1 MKISLKPQHL
11 KRYRQITSLMLR
23 FGFSELVRSSGLE
36 ELLGEDLGKITQRA
50 HPKPAEFA
58 RELEAMGPTF
68 VKLGQVLSTRGD
80 LIPVEYIKGLET
92 LQDDVE
98 AVEFEKIEEVIHEE
112 FGQSIAKTFLTFEP
126 TPLAA
131 ASLGQVH
138 KATLPDGREV
148 AVKVQRPGIRARLA
162 DDLDVLDEVASTLET
177 LTQFAERYRF
187 KGIVDEF
194 RRTLMRELDYRTE
207 AQNLSTL
214 AENLQEFPQLFVPQP
229 VEDFTTARVLAMD
242 FVKGRKITEL
252 TDEDRERIDGPMLAE
267 TLQKAYMKQF
277 CIDGFF
283 HADPHPGNVMLME
296 DNRVAL
302 LDLGMVGRVSVEMR
316 ERFLR
321 LLIALGEGRP
331 EQASDLAVRIG
342 HPGTDFNEREFR
354 SRIKTLINAFQ
365 GAHMEQIQLGS
376 VVMELARAAGDT
388 GMRPPSELTMI
399 GKALMNLDELGRSLA
414 PGFDPYEAIRRS
426 AIPLVLKMM
435 RQNTSPAALL
445 GRALEVNEFVNQL
458 PGRVNK
464 ILDRVAENQLEFR
477 VRSFDEQELVQG
489 FQKVAN
495 RIAHGLVVAALIV
508 GAAML
513 MGIETKFK
521 ILGYPGFAILLFL
534 AAVAG
539 GLALV
544 WDIMRHDRNMRRK

>member
-11 KRYRQITSLMLR
+11 KRYRQIASLMLR

-36 ELLGEDLGKITQRA
+36 DLLGEDLGKITQRA
-50 HPKPAEFA
+50 HPKPAELA
-58 RELEAMGPTF
+58 SDLESMGPTF

-80 LIPVEYIKGLET
+80 LIPVEYIKALET

-98 AVEFEKIEEVIHEE
+98 QVPFTEIEKVIHEE

-126 TPLAA
+126 EPLAA

-138 KATLPDGREV
+138 KASLPDGREV

-187 KGIVDEF
+187 KEVVEEF

-207 AQNLSTL
+207 AANLSTL
-214 AENLQEFPQLFVPQP
+214 ATNLKEFPELFVPQP
-229 VEDFTTARVLAMD
+229 VDEFTTARVLCMD
-242 FVKGRKITEL
+242 FVHGRKITEL
-252 TDEDRERIDGPMLAE
+252 TDEDRTKFDGAHLAE
-267 TLQKAYMKQF
+267 QLQKAYMKQF

-283 HADPHPGNVMLME
+283 HADPHPGNVMLMN
-296 DNRVAL
+296 DHRVAL
-302 LDLGMVGRVSVEMR
+302 LDLGMVGRVSTEMR
-316 ERFLR
+316 ERLLR

-331 EQASDLAVRIG
+331 EQAADLAVRIG
-342 HPGTDFNEREFR
+342 HPGRDFQEREFR
-354 SRIKTLINAFQ
+354 ARIKTLVNAFQ
-365 GAHMEQIQLGS
+365 GSHMEQIQLGG
-376 VVMELARAAGDT
+376 VIMNLARSAGDT
-388 GMRPPSELTMI
+388 GMRPPAELTMI
-399 GKALMNLDELGRSLA
+399 GKTLMNLDELGRSLA

-435 RQNTSPAALL
+435 KQNSSPAALL
-445 GRALEVNEFVNQL
+445 GRILEVNEFANQL

-464 ILDRVAENQLEFR
+464 ILDRIAENQLEFR
-477 VRSFDEQELVQG
+477 VRSFDEQELVTG

-513 MGIETKFK
+513 MGVETKFT

>member
-11 KRYRQITSLMLR
+11 KRYRQIASLMLR

-36 ELLGEDLGKITQRA
+36 DLLGEDLGRITQRA
-50 HPKPAEFA
+50 HPKPSELVH
-58 RELEAMGPTF
+58 ELEAMGPTF
-68 VKLGQVLSTRGD
+68 VKLGQVMSTRGD
-80 LIPVEYIKGLET
+80 LIPVEYIRALTT
-92 LQDDVE
+92 LQDKVE
-98 AVEFEKIEEVIHEE
+98 PEDFEQIEQVVHEE
-112 FGQSIAKTFLTFEP
+112 FGQPLSKIFLTFEP

-138 KATLPDGREV
+138 RATLQDGREV
-148 AVKVQRPGIRARLA
+148 AVKVQRPGIRAKLA

-187 KGIVDEF
+187 KGIVNEF

-207 AQNLSTL
+207 ASNLTTL
-214 AENLQEFPQLFVPQP
+214 GHNLEEFPELFVPQP
-229 VEDFTTARVLAMD
+229 IEEYTTSRVLAMD

-252 TDEDRERIDGPMLAE
+252 TDEDRAGINGAHLAE
-267 TLQKAYMKQF
+267 QLQKAYMKQF

-283 HADPHPGNVMLME
+283 HADPHPGNVMLMPE
-296 DNRVAL
+296 GRIAL

-316 ERFLR
+316 ERLLR

-331 EQASDLAVRIG
+331 EQAADLAVKIG
-342 HPGTDFNEREFR
+342 HPGSDFREREFR
-354 SRIKTLINAFQ
+354 DRIKTLVNAYQ
-365 GAHMEQIQLGS
+365 GAIMEGIELGR
-376 VVMELARAAGDT
+376 VVMDLARAAGDT
-388 GMRPPSELTMI
+388 GMHPPSELTMI

-435 RQNTSPAALL
+435 RQTSSPAALL
-445 GRALEVNEFVNQL
+445 GRALEVNEFANQL

-464 ILDRVAENQLEFR
+464 ILDRVAENRLEFK
-477 VRSFDEQELVQG
+477 VRSFNEQQLVEG

-513 MGIETKFK
+513 MGIESRFTIF
-521 ILGYPGFAILLFL
+521 GYPGFAILLFVG
-534 AAVAG
+534 AVG
-539 GLALV
+539 GGVALV
-544 WDIMRHDRNMRRK
+544 WDILRHDRRKK